1 MSTFQEDGFLS
12 SPEHESLR
20 RGEEEGEDPGD
31 GDHQPRPPPHAARV
45 HREQRVAD
53 HQVPVYGI
61 YCMLLTLAF
70 VIFSFTAKQHC
81 NVLVFVVL
89 CVRARDADVLL
100 YEDRDFCKLYS
111 TNYFENVS

>member
-45 HREQRVAD
+45 QREQRVAD

-61 YCMLLTLAF
+61 YCMF
-70 VIFSFTAKQHC
+70 IFHHSKKIEYDERQKY
-81 NVLVFVVL
+81 N
-89 CVRARDADVLL
+89 DD
-100 YEDRDFCKLYS
+100 
-111 TNYFENVS
+111 

>member
-20 RGEEEGEDPGD
+20 RGEEEGEDPGH

-53 HQVPVYGI
+53 HQVPVC
-61 YCMLLTLAF
+61 CMLLTLAF
-70 VIFSFTAKQHC
+70 VIFSFTAKQHWY
-81 NVLVFVVL
+81 LWYFV
-89 CVRARDADVLL
+89 
-100 YEDRDFCKLYS
+100 
-111 TNYFENVS
+111 

>member
-12 SPEHESLR
+12 SPVHESLR

-53 HQVPVYGI
+53 HQVPVLCILY
-61 YCMLLTLAF
+61 
-70 VIFSFTAKQHC
+70 VVDPSFCHFLFYRETT
-81 NVLVFVVL
+81 LVFMVL
-89 CVRARDADVLL
+89 CACVRAESLR
-100 YEDRDFCKLYS
+100 R
-111 TNYFENVS
+111 